1 MSSSLT
7 FFTFEPLREVPEVCN
22 LCAQNPPV
30 LLFELQIYN
39 QSGEA
44 EDTKGFCCASCA
56 VELVKKLEGAEF
68 QQWTDEEAVLQA
80 EDLDIS
86 DLRRHRLTAFP
97 KTGSS

>member
-1 MSSSLT
+1 MSSSLC
-7 FFTFEPLREVPEVCN
+7 FFTFDPLREVPEVCA
-22 LCAQNPPV
+22 LCRSSSPV
-30 LLFELQIYN
+30 LMYESQIYKER
-39 QSGEA
+39 GEA

-86 DLRRHRLTAFP
+86 DLRRLRLAAFQ
-97 KTGSS
+97 KIGSS